1 MKKLAFLFLFPALAL
16 FGQKVPVKEHFLSNG
31 MKVLLVERHDAPS
44 VSGGWV
50 ARVGSAN
57 ERPGITGIAHLFEHM
72 MFKGTPTIGTK
83 DYQKDL
89 QIIAAQEKVRDGMRA
104 EERKMR
110 AMWRR
115 GEITDLQ
122 DPDQKTKRWKE
133 LEKEFKK
140 LVAEH
145 RKVIVKNEFDRIY
158 TANGGSSM
166 NAYTSYDHT
175 AYFITVPS
183 NKLELFMWMESGRLL
198 DPVFREFYAER
209 DVVFEERRMR
219 TESTPTGKFTES
231 FNSLFWESH
240 PYSWPIIGWPSDIP
254 AISKAQ
260 ADEFYATYYAPQ
272 NLTLIL
278 VGDFQSKGA
287 LAQAEKYF
295 GRIKKGKDEAPDV
308 VTLEMPQKAEKRFF
322 AEAEINPNV
331 DIYYHTPAFG
341 HKDTFALRVLAQVL
355 HTRTGRL
362 HKKLVLKDK
371 LATDTWAWT
380 RGRKYAGEFN
390 IGAEIA
396 EGRTLKETEEALYA
410 QLEKLKTEPVPA
422 KEVQKVKNN
431 FAAAEYRRLSSNHP
445 ILMAIMRAEGT
456 SGWRA
461 INESG
466 PKLQAVTP
474 ADIQRVAK
482 KYFTREN
489 RAVAIYKRKPGTGGG
504 GDPLLAGLTGEQKAM
519 ARKIKASITA
529 EKDLTKLKE
538 QLKGLEGRLEQAGT
552 KAPPLMKVVRD
563 ILRKRISEM
572 EKKK

>member
-1 MKKLAFLFLFPALAL
+1 MKKLAFLFLIPALAV

-72 MFKGTPTIGTK
+72 MFKGTPTIGTRN
-83 DYQKDL
+83 YQKDL
-89 QIIAAQEKVRDGMRA
+89 EIIAAQEKVRDGMRA

-122 DPDQKTKRWKE
+122 DPDQKTRRWKD

-140 LVAEH
+140 LVEEH

-175 AYFITVPS
+175 AYFITVPA

-278 VGDFQSKGA
+278 VGDFQSKEA

-295 GRIKKGKDEAPDV
+295 GRLKKGKDEAPDV

-341 HKDTFALRVLAQVL
+341 HKDTYALRVLAQVL

-390 IGAEIA
+390 IGAEVA
-396 EGRTLKETEEALYA
+396 EGKTLDETEAALYA
-410 QLEKLKTEPVPA
+410 QLEKLKNEPVPA

-445 ILMAIMRAEGT
+445 IMMAIMRAEGT
-456 SGWRA
+456 GGWRA
-461 INESG
+461 INEAG

-482 KYFTREN
+482 QYFTREN

-504 GDPLLAGLTGEQKAM
+504 DDPLLAGLTGEQKAM

-529 EKDLTKLKE
+529 EKDLAKLKGQLTSLE
-538 QLKGLEGRLEQAGT
+538 QRLEQQGA
-552 KAPPLMKVVRD
+552 KAPPLMKVVRG

-572 EKKK
+572 EKK

>member
-1 MKKLAFLFLFPALAL
+1 MKKLAFLFLFPALAV

-140 LVAEH
+140 LVEEH

-278 VGDFQSKGA
+278 VGDFQSKEA

-410 QLEKLKTEPVPA
+410 QLEKLKNEPVPA

-504 GDPLLAGLTGEQKAM
+504 DDPLLAGLTGEQKAM

-529 EKDLTKLKE
+529 EKDLAKLKG
-538 QLKGLEGRLEQAGT
+538 QLKGFEERLEQAGT
-552 KAPPLMKVVRD
+552 KAPPLMKVYVN

>member
-1 MKKLAFLFLFPALAL
+1 
-16 FGQKVPVKEHFLSNG
+16 
-31 MKVLLVERHDAPS
+31 
-44 VSGGWV
+44 
-50 ARVGSAN
+50 
-57 ERPGITGIAHLFEHM
+57 
-72 MFKGTPTIGTK
+72 
-83 DYQKDL
+83 
-89 QIIAAQEKVRDGMRA
+89 
-104 EERKMR
+104 
-110 AMWRR
+110 
-115 GEITDLQ
+115 
-122 DPDQKTKRWKE
+122 
-133 LEKEFKK
+133 
-140 LVAEH
+140 
-145 RKVIVKNEFDRIY
+145 
-158 TANGGSSM
+158 
-166 NAYTSYDHT
+166 
-175 AYFITVPS
+175 
-183 NKLELFMWMESGRLL
+183 
-198 DPVFREFYAER
+198 
-209 DVVFEERRMR
+209 
-219 TESTPTGKFTES
+219 
-231 FNSLFWESH
+231 
-240 PYSWPIIGWPSDIP
+240 
-254 AISKAQ
+254 
-260 ADEFYATYYAPQ
+260 
-272 NLTLIL
+272 
-278 VGDFQSKGA
+278 
-287 LAQAEKYF
+287 
-295 GRIKKGKDEAPDV
+295 
-308 VTLEMPQKAEKRFF
+308 
-322 AEAEINPNV
+322 
-331 DIYYHTPAFG
+331 
-341 HKDTFALRVLAQVL
+341 
-355 HTRTGRL
+355 

>member
-83 DYQKDL
+83 NYQKDL
-89 QIIAAQEKVRDGMRA
+89 EIIAAQEKVRDGMRA

-140 LVAEH
+140 LVEEH

-278 VGDFQSKGA
+278 VGDFQSKEA

-410 QLEKLKTEPVPA
+410 QLEKLKNEPVPA

>member
-1 MKKLAFLFLFPALAL
+1 
-16 FGQKVPVKEHFLSNG
+16 
-31 MKVLLVERHDAPS
+31 
-44 VSGGWV
+44 
-50 ARVGSAN
+50 
-57 ERPGITGIAHLFEHM
+57 
-72 MFKGTPTIGTK
+72 
-83 DYQKDL
+83 
-89 QIIAAQEKVRDGMRA
+89 MRA

-140 LVAEH
+140 LVEEH

-175 AYFITVPS
+175 AYFITVPA

-278 VGDFQSKGA
+278 VGDFQSKEA

-295 GRIKKGKDEAPDV
+295 GRIKKGEDEAPDV

-341 HKDTFALRVLAQVL
+341 HKDTYALRVLAQVL

-390 IGAEIA
+390 IGAEVA
-396 EGRTLKETEEALYA
+396 EGKTLDETEAALYA
-410 QLEKLKTEPVPA
+410 QLEKLKNEPVPA

-445 ILMAIMRAEGT
+445 IMMAIMRAEGT
-456 SGWRA
+456 GGWRA
-461 INESG
+461 INEAG

-482 KYFTREN
+482 QYFTREN

-504 GDPLLAGLTGEQKAM
+504 DDPLLAGLTGEQKAM

-529 EKDLTKLKE
+529 EKDLAKLKG
-538 QLKGLEGRLEQAGT
+538 QLKSLEGRLEQQGA
-552 KAPPLMKVVRD
+552 KAPPLMKVVRG

-572 EKKK
+572 EKK

>member
-1 MKKLAFLFLFPALAL
+1 MKKLAFLFLFPALAV

-278 VGDFQSKGA
+278 VGDFQSKEA
-287 LAQAEKYF
+287 LVQAEKYF
-295 GRIKKGKDEAPDV
+295 GRIRKGKDEAPDV

-341 HKDTFALRVLAQVL
+341 HKDTYALRVLAQVL

-410 QLEKLKTEPVPA
+410 QLEKLKNEPVPA

-445 ILMAIMRAEGT
+445 ILMAILRAEGT
-456 SGWRA
+456 GGWRA
-461 INESG
+461 INEAG

-529 EKDLTKLKE
+529 EKDLAKLKE
-538 QLKGLEGRLEQAGT
+538 QLKGLEERLEQAGA

>member
-1 MKKLAFLFLFPALAL
+1 MFPALVV

-31 MKVLLVERHDAPS
+31 MKVLLVERHDAPA

-83 DYQKDL
+83 NYKKDL
-89 QIIAAQEKVRDGMRA
+89 EIIDAQEKVRDGMRA

-133 LEKEFKK
+133 LEQEFKK

-198 DPVFREFYAER
+198 NPVFREFYAER

-219 TESTPTGKFTES
+219 TESTPIGKFTES

-278 VGDFQSKGA
+278 VGDFQSKEA
-287 LAQAEKYF
+287 LVQAEKYF
-295 GRIKKGKDEAPDV
+295 GRIKKGAREAPDV
-308 VTLEMPQKAEKRFF
+308 VTLEMPQKAEKRFY
-322 AEAEINPNV
+322 AEAETNPNV

-341 HKDTFALRVLAQVL
+341 HKDTYALRVLAQVL

-362 HKKLVLKDK
+362 HKQLVLKDK

-380 RGRKYAGEFN
+380 RGRKYAGELN
-390 IGAEIA
+390 IGAEVA
-396 EGRTLKETEEALYA
+396 EGRTLEETEKALYM
-410 QLEKLKTEPVPA
+410 QLEKLKNEPVPA
-422 KEVQKVKNN
+422 KEMQKVKNN
-431 FAAAEYRRLSSNHP
+431 FAAGEYRRLSSNHP
-445 ILMAIMRAEGT
+445 IMMAIMRAEGT
-456 SGWRA
+456 GGWRA
-461 INESG
+461 INEAG
-466 PKLQAVTP
+466 PKLQAVTA

-482 KYFTREN
+482 KYFTKEN
-489 RAVAIYKRKPGTGGG
+489 RAVAIYKRKPGTVSGD
-504 GDPLLAGLTGEQKAM
+504 DPLLAGLTGEQKAM

-529 EKDLTKLKE
+529 EKDLTKLKG
-538 QLKGLEGRLEQAGT
+538 QLKSLEERLEQAGS
-552 KAPPLMKVVRD
+552 KAPPLMKVVRG